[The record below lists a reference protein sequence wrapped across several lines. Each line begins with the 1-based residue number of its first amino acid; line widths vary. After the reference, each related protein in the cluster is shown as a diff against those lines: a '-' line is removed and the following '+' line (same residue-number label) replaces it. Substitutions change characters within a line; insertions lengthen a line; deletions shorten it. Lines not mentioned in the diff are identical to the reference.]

1 MNLEIDLY
9 YGLFISLTFAI
20 SFNALQRVKRIFN
33 IKIIKNV

>member
-20 SFNALQRVKRIFN
+20 QFKPFAKR
-33 IKIIKNV
+33 KIDF